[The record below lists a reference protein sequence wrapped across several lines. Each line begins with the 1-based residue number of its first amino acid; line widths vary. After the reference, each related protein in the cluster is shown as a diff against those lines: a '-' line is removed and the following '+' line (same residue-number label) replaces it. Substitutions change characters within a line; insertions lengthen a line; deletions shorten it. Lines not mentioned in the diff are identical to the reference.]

1 MTHLLVS
8 GGCIAEIYSPRR
20 RIARPKR
27 DKPLAFVIISTGP
40 MTSPSLR
47 TIGAGRLALASG
59 VMLALLMAAC
69 VGLGY
74 GMAST
79 GASSPSDPMTHSA
92 AALDPDHPAGQVLA
106 NHVGALAG
114 RLSRLE
120 GEAAAL
126 GRRIGLE
133 AVPTTEPP
141 QEEAAK
147 PAGGPF
153 LPVAGLAA
161 TQAAFARPA
170 DSDDL
175 NLGRIELQIEM
186 LETGISR
193 LADAVAE
200 REIETLA
207 YPYRLPVAGQ
217 GNRVTSSYGVRHDP
231 LTGRLARHTGLDIP
245 APHGTP
251 ILASGGGRVVSAG
264 YKGAY
269 GRAVVIDHGD
279 GLSTLYG
286 HASKLLVRAGDV
298 VMPNQQIAL
307 VGSTG
312 RSTGPHLHFEVIR
325 HGVRVEPRQYLSHVL
340 GRGSER

>member
-1 MTHLLVS
+1 V
-8 GGCIAEIYSPRR
+8 
-20 RIARPKR
+20 
-27 DKPLAFVIISTGP
+27 AFVIISAGP
-40 MTSPSLR
+40 VTNPSLR
-47 TIGAGRLALASG
+47 TIGAGRLALACG
-59 VMLALLMAAC
+59 AVLTLLMAGC
-69 VGLGY
+69 IGLGY
-74 GMAST
+74 GFASFRAPADAKTNSMA
-79 GASSPSDPMTHSA
+79 P
-92 AALDPDHPAGQVLA
+92 LDPDHPEAQALA
-106 NHVGALAG
+106 NHVGSLAG

-126 GRRIGLE
+126 GKRIGLE
-133 AVPTTEPP
+133 VAPAAEPSRRD
-141 QEEAAK
+141 AAK

-153 LPVAGLAA
+153 LPVAGLVALTA
-161 TQAAFARPA
+161 PYDRPEQ
-170 DSDDL
+170 SDGQD
-175 NLGRIELQIEM
+175 LGRIESQIAL
-186 LETGISR
+186 LEDDLSR

-217 GNRVTSSYGVRHDP
+217 GSRVSSSYGVRHDP
-231 LTGRLARHTGLDIP
+231 FTGRLARHTGLDIP
-245 APHGTP
+245 AAHGTP

-340 GRGSER
+340 GRGFER

>member
-1 MTHLLVS
+1 M
-8 GGCIAEIYSPRR
+8 
-20 RIARPKR
+20 
-27 DKPLAFVIISTGP
+27 AFVIISAGP
-40 MTSPSLR
+40 VTNPRLR
-47 TIGAGRLALASG
+47 TIGARRLVLACGAALM
-59 VMLALLMAAC
+59 MLVAGC
-69 VGLGY
+69 IGLGY
-74 GMAST
+74 GIAKLNAPAS
-79 GASSPSDPMTHSA
+79 AVSNSA
-92 AALDPDHPAGQVLA
+92 LPLDPDHPEAQALA
-106 NHVGALAG
+106 NHVGSLAG

-126 GRRIGLE
+126 GKRIGLDV
-133 AVPTTEPP
+133 APAADSSRSD
-141 QEEAAK
+141 AAK

-161 TQAAFARPA
+161 LTASDNRPEQSNGH
-170 DSDDL
+170 D
-175 NLGRIELQIEM
+175 LGRIDSQIAL
-186 LETGISR
+186 LEDDLSR

-200 REIETLA
+200 RELETMA

-217 GNRVTSSYGVRHDP
+217 GSRVSSSYGVRHDP
-231 LTGRLARHTGLDIP
+231 FTGRLARHTGLDIP

-325 HGVRVEPRQYLSHVL
+325 RGVRVEPRQYLSHVL

>member
-1 MTHLLVS
+1 V
-8 GGCIAEIYSPRR
+8 
-20 RIARPKR
+20 
-27 DKPLAFVIISTGP
+27 AFVIISAGP
-40 MTSPSLR
+40 VTNPTMR
-47 TIGAGRLALASG
+47 TIGAGRLALACG
-59 VMLALLMAAC
+59 AVLTLLMAGC
-69 VGLGY
+69 IGLGY
-74 GMAST
+74 GLGNRHPPAD
-79 GASSPSDPMTHSA
+79 AMTISITP
-92 AALDPDHPAGQVLA
+92 LDPDHPGSQALA
-106 NHVGALAG
+106 NHVGSLAG

-126 GRRIGLE
+126 GKRIGLDV
-133 AVPTTEPP
+133 APAANPSP
-141 QEEAAK
+141 GDAAK

-161 TQAAFARPA
+161 MPASYDRPEV
-170 DSDDL
+170 SDRED
-175 NLGRIELQIEM
+175 LGRIGTQIVLLEDEL
-186 LETGISR
+186 SR

-200 REIETLA
+200 REIETMA

-217 GNRVTSSYGVRHDP
+217 GSRVSSTYGVRHDP
-231 LTGRLARHTGLDIP
+231 FTGRLARHTGLDIP

-325 HGVRVEPRQYLSHVL
+325 QGVRVEPRQYLSHVL

>member
-1 MTHLLVS
+1 M
-8 GGCIAEIYSPRR
+8 
-20 RIARPKR
+20 
-27 DKPLAFVIISTGP
+27 AFLIISAGP
-40 MTSPSLR
+40 VTNPSLR
-47 TIGAGRLALASG
+47 TIGAGRLALACGAVLS
-59 VMLALLMAAC
+59 LLMAGC
-69 VGLGY
+69 IILGY
-74 GMAST
+74 GIANHRAPTDATTNSIT
-79 GASSPSDPMTHSA
+79 S
-92 AALDPDHPAGQVLA
+92 LDPDHPEAQALA
-106 NHVGALAG
+106 SHVGSLAG

-126 GRRIGLE
+126 GKRIGLE
-133 AVPTTEPP
+133 DAPAAEPP
-141 QEEAAK
+141 RGDAAK

-161 TQAAFARPA
+161 LPASYERPA
-170 DSDDL
+170 QSGGYDL
-175 NLGRIELQIEM
+175 DRIESQIAL
-186 LETGISR
+186 LEDGLSR

-207 YPYRLPVAGQ
+207 YPYRLPVADQ
-217 GNRVTSSYGVRHDP
+217 GSRVSSTYGVRHDP
-231 LTGRLARHTGLDIP
+231 FTGRLARHTGLDIP
-245 APHGTP
+245 AAHGTP

-325 HGVRVEPRQYLSHVL
+325 RGVRVEPRQYLSHVL

>member
-1 MTHLLVS
+1 M
-8 GGCIAEIYSPRR
+8 
-20 RIARPKR
+20 
-27 DKPLAFVIISTGP
+27 AFVIISAGP
-40 MTSPSLR
+40 VTNPRLR
-47 TIGAGRLALASG
+47 TISAGRLALASAA
-59 VMLALLMAAC
+59 VLTLLMAGC
-69 VGLGY
+69 IGLGY
-74 GMAST
+74 GIASLR
-79 GASSPSDPMTHSA
+79 APPDVMTNSMTP
-92 AALDPDHPAGQVLA
+92 LDPDHPEAQALA
-106 NHVGALAG
+106 NHVGSLAG

-126 GRRIGLE
+126 GKRIGVE
-133 AVPTTEPP
+133 AAPAAEPP
-141 QEEAAK
+141 RGDSAK

-161 TQAAFARPA
+161 LPASYARPA
-170 DSDDL
+170 QIDGRD
-175 NLGRIELQIEM
+175 LGRIESRIGL
-186 LETGISR
+186 LEDELSR
-193 LADAVAE
+193 VSSAVAE

-207 YPYRLPVAGQ
+207 FPYRLPVAGQ
-217 GNRVTSSYGVRHDP
+217 GNRVSSSYGVRHDP
-231 LTGRLARHTGLDIP
+231 FTGRLARHTGLDIP

-340 GRGSER
+340 GRGQRQ

>member
-1 MTHLLVS
+1 M
-8 GGCIAEIYSPRR
+8 
-20 RIARPKR
+20 
-27 DKPLAFVIISTGP
+27 AFVIISTGP
-40 MTSPSLR
+40 VTNPTLR
-47 TIGAGRLALASG
+47 TIGARRLALASG
-59 VMLALLMAAC
+59 AVLTLLLGGSI
-69 VGLGY
+69 GLGY
-74 GMAST
+74 GIASHRAT
-79 GASSPSDPMTHSA
+79 TDAQATSVT
-92 AALDPDHPAGQVLA
+92 ALDPGHPETQALA
-106 NHVGALAG
+106 NHVGSLAG

-126 GRRIGLE
+126 GKRIGLDVAPVE
-133 AVPTTEPP
+133 QPPRGDSARPT
-141 QEEAAK
+141 
-147 PAGGPF
+147 GGPF
-153 LPVAGLAA
+153 LPVAGVAVPPA
-161 TQAAFARPA
+161 SHARPA
-170 DSDDL
+170 KVDGRD
-175 NLGRIELQIEM
+175 LGRIESRIAL
-186 LETGISR
+186 LEDDLSR
-193 LADAVAE
+193 LGNAVAE

-217 GNRVTSSYGVRHDP
+217 GSRISSTYGVRHDP
-231 LTGRLARHTGLDIP
+231 FTGRLARHTGLDIP

-264 YKGAY
+264 SKGAY
-269 GRAVVIDHGD
+269 GRTVVIDHGD

-340 GRGSER
+340 GRGQPQ

>member
-1 MTHLLVS
+1 M
-8 GGCIAEIYSPRR
+8 
-20 RIARPKR
+20 
-27 DKPLAFVIISTGP
+27 AFVIISAGP
-40 MTSPSLR
+40 VTNPSLR
-47 TIGAGRLALASG
+47 TISAGRLALACG
-59 VMLALLMAAC
+59 AGLTLLMAGC
-69 VGLGY
+69 IGLGY
-74 GMAST
+74 GIANLRAPADATMKST
-79 GASSPSDPMTHSA
+79 T
-92 AALDPDHPAGQVLA
+92 LDPGHPEAQALA
-106 NHVGALAG
+106 NHVGSLAG

-126 GRRIGLE
+126 GKRIGLDV
-133 AVPTTEPP
+133 APAAEPSRSD
-141 QEEAAK
+141 AAK

-153 LPVAGLAA
+153 LPVAGVAA
-161 TQAAFARPA
+161 LPASYDRPA
-170 DSDDL
+170 QSDGQDLGQIESQIALLEDDL
-175 NLGRIELQIEM
+175 
-186 LETGISR
+186 SR

-200 REIETLA
+200 REIETMA

-217 GNRVTSSYGVRHDP
+217 GSRVSSTYGVRHDP
-231 LTGRLARHTGLDIP
+231 FTGRLARHTGLDIP

-251 ILASGGGRVVSAG
+251 ILASGGGRVISAG

-325 HGVRVEPRQYLSHVL
+325 RGVRVEPRQYLSHVL